1 MNMKYN
7 TLLFPRKA
15 NQTNFSLFLLSMRLL
30 FGSLQMT
37 HGYAKLTG
45 FAAMSASFPDPFG
58 IGSRY
63 SLMLAIFG
71 ELFCSVAFVFGFLY
85 RLSMIPMIVTMAVAF
100 FFAHG
105 GSMTGGE
112 LAFVYLVVF
121 ILMYMA
127 GPGKYSV
134 DHWMTKGGKR
144 RR

>member
-1 MNMKYN
+1 MKYN
-7 TLLFPRKA
+7 TFLFPRKA

-30 FGSLQMT
+30 FGSLLMT

-134 DHWMTKGGKR
+134 DPWMTKGGKR

>member
-1 MNMKYN
+1 MKYN

-30 FGSLQMT
+30 FGSLLMT
-37 HGYAKLTG
+37 HGYAKLMG
-45 FAAMSASFPDPFG
+45 FAAMSASFPDPLG

-105 GSMTGGE
+105 G

-121 ILMYMA
+121 ILMYMV

-134 DHWMTKGGKR
+134 DHWMTNSGKR